1 MNGEKI
7 TIETVDKQGI
17 VTTDRVIST
26 AGYVVLYMEGDSFK
40 VTGKM
45 SASAIAPLLL
55 KLMADKLGK

>member
-17 VTTDRVIST
+17 VTTDKVIST
-26 AGYVVLYMEGDSFK
+26 AGYALLYMDGDSFK

-45 SASAIAPLLL
+45 SAAAIAPLIL
-55 KLMADKLGK
+55 KLAADKLGK